1 MAYSNESPLG
11 RVSLQSE
18 VLEDVGVGRKCW
30 GEIPVGREGRA
41 DVTWTGRHMGK

>member
-41 DVTWTGRHMGK
+41 DVTWKGRHMGK